1 MTIHGSDTAL
11 PAAPKVEEPGGEQ
24 IRAQL
29 DRVLNSPLFRSSHRC
44 QALLRYV
51 TERAIAGDTTNLKE
65 RALGIDVFG
74 RTPDYD
80 TNADPIIRT
89 TAGEIR
95 KKLAQYYQDPG
106 HTGEL
111 RIELNRGAY
120 VPEFHSPPA
129 EPAAADP
136 PAAEPPAEPPARPRW
151 SKVRFVVIAAVALVI
166 LAVPA
171 ALLSIRWQN
180 SDLDRFWRPML
191 EAPGGVLFSIAQPRV
206 YNFRSDARQA
216 EIEKMIEGMPPSA
229 LETSRQVIPLSQLV
243 PMWDRYMALGDV
255 TCLLRVAS
263 VFEKRGKAYRV
274 RSEASTSF
282 SDLRERPAVLIG
294 AFDNAWTLRAVGEM
308 RYTFYKDFQ
317 GLELVRDRD
326 HPDQTDWKLIN
337 SWPYWNI
344 PNDYAIVSRVFDQHT
359 DRMVVVAAGITH
371 FGTAGAGEFLTNPQ
385 YFAEA
390 VPALPPDW
398 TRRNLQIVLRI
409 PVVQGASG
417 HPQVLATHVW

>member
-1 MTIHGSDTAL
+1 VVAAL
-11 PAAPKVEEPGGEQ
+11 A
-24 IRAQL
+24 
-29 DRVLNSPLFRSSHRC
+29 
-44 QALLRYV
+44 
-51 TERAIAGDTTNLKE
+51 
-65 RALGIDVFG
+65 
-74 RTPDYD
+74 
-80 TNADPIIRT
+80 
-89 TAGEIR
+89 
-95 KKLAQYYQDPG
+95 
-106 HTGEL
+106 
-111 RIELNRGAY
+111 
-120 VPEFHSPPA
+120 
-129 EPAAADP
+129 
-136 PAAEPPAEPPARPRW
+136 
-151 SKVRFVVIAAVALVI
+151 I
-166 LAVPA
+166 LAVPVG
-171 ALLSIRWQN
+171 LLSARWQN

-216 EIEKMIEGMPPSA
+216 EIEKLIEGMPPNA
-229 LETSRQVIPLSQLV
+229 LETSRQLIPLSQLV

-326 HPDQTDWKLIN
+326 HPDQTDWQLIN

-390 VPALPPDW
+390 VPRLPRDW